1 MEKDRVE
8 DPLFGTLF
16 YHKKLANNEDF
27 DGRDWLCKSP
37 FTYAEVRRNGE
48 VHMCCPNWSPVV
60 IGNVLESTL
69 GEIWQGPRARAQRGS
84 ILDGSY
90 GWCNRDTCSPIRNR
104 RLEPRTPERTKQ
116 LVDRGSSSFPEVVHF
131 VVDESCNLACPS
143 CRRERLPQLADVER
157 DRGYRVITGVLDHL
171 FAEPHLRYQT
181 LSMDGSGEVFSSE
194 LYRKLFESHPVF
206 NRADLWPN
214 LRFRLITN
222 GTMMTP
228 KVQDR
233 HRHIMSRLL
242 QLEVSVDAGDRHSY
256 EQVRLGGRWDLLWE
270 NLRHFDD
277 TVLMEHPGT
286 TWRWNNI
293 MQRRNFESLP
303 LLVAKALE
311 FTRRPMINA
320 TGVLNWGT
328 WSEAEY
334 LDHAV
339 HLPRHPLHHRYR
351 EIRGSAEVVDYLKR
365 YGMG

>member
-1 MEKDRVE
+1 MDVDRVE
-8 DPLFGTLF
+8 DPLFGTLV
-16 YHKKLANNEDF
+16 YHRRLVGNTDF
-27 DGRDWLCKSP
+27 NGHDVLCKSP
-37 FTYAEVRRNGE
+37 FTYAEVRRSGE

-60 IGNVLESTL
+60 IGNVLETPL
-69 GEIWQGPRARAQRGS
+69 DDIWQGPRAMAQRGS

-90 GWCNRDTCSPIRNR
+90 RWCNRDTCSPMRHK
-104 RLEPRTPERTKQ
+104 RLEARTPERTRQ
-116 LVDRGSSSFPEVVHF
+116 LERRGSSRFPEVVHF

-143 CRRERLPQLADVER
+143 CRRQRLPQLESSQR
-157 DRGYRVITGVLDHL
+157 QKGFEVINDVLDRM
-171 FAEPHLRYQT
+171 FDQPHQHQQT

-194 LYRKLFESHPVF
+194 LYRGLFNTHPVF

-242 QLEVSVDAGDRHSY
+242 QLEVSVDAGDRSSY

-270 NLRHFDD
+270 NLRHFHD
-277 TVLMEHPGT
+277 TVLMERPDT
-286 TWRWNNI
+286 TWRWNII

-303 LLVAKALE
+303 LLIAKAKT
-311 FTRRPMINA
+311 FVRRPMINA
-320 TGVLNWGT
+320 TGVLNWNT

-339 HLPRHPLHHRYR
+339 HLPQHPLHARYR
-351 EIRGSAEVVDYLKR
+351 EIRESAEVADYLKTH
-365 YGMG
+365 GMA